1 MGLGTGSTAYHMVNA
16 VGEMVKNG
24 LKIQA
29 IPTSKATEA
38 QAREL
43 GIPLLTIDELD
54 HVDLAIDG
62 VDEIDPQ
69 FNAIKG
75 GGGALYREKVVASMA
90 KEVIWIM
97 DESKLVDK
105 IGAFHLPVEIAQYGS
120 KQAMERMAA
129 YGWNPVLRVRDGK
142 TFVTDNGNF
151 IADLH
156 LGAGFDIQDVYSK
169 LTGMLGVLE
178 HGLFLN
184 MCKRMIVGHSNGEV
198 QVIEKDIIR
207 QTPVLIAV
215 TYIKGRCGFER
226 DGSYTTEKKDRWQM
240 FDAGVACQTFCLAA
254 HEYGLGTVIM
264 GVFDESGI
272 SSLLDIP
279 KERELAALIALG
291 YPDIEPSAPKR
302 KTVEDLLQYR

>member
-1 MGLGTGSTAYHMVNA
+1 MDMKKLAGDKAATYVKDGMVVGLGTGSTAYHMVNA

-75 GGGALYREKVVASMA
+75 GGGALYREKV
-90 KEVIWIM
+90 M

-169 LTGMLGVLE
+169 LTGMLGVLA

-198 QVIEKDIIR
+198 QVIEN
-207 QTPVLIAV
+207 
-215 TYIKGRCGFER
+215 
-226 DGSYTTEKKDRWQM
+226 
-240 FDAGVACQTFCLAA
+240 
-254 HEYGLGTVIM
+254 
-264 GVFDESGI
+264 
-272 SSLLDIP
+272 
-279 KERELAALIALG
+279 
-291 YPDIEPSAPKR
+291 PSK
-302 KTVEDLLQYR
+302 

>member
-1 MGLGTGSTAYHMVNA
+1 MDMKKMAGDKAAEYVKDSMVVGLGTGSTAYHMVNA
-16 VGEMVKNG
+16 IGERVKNG

-43 GIPLLTIDELD
+43 GIPLLTIDEVD
-54 HVDLAIDG
+54 HVDLDIDG

-75 GGGALYREKVVASMA
+75 GGGALYREKVVATLA

-97 DESKLVDK
+97 DESKLVDH

-120 KQAMERMAA
+120 KQAMARMEE

-142 TFVTDNGNF
+142 TFVTDNGNY

-156 LGAGFDIQDVYSK
+156 LGAGFDIADVREK
-169 LTGMLGVLE
+169 LGTIVGVLE

-184 MCKRMIVGHSNGEV
+184 MCKRMIVGTSSEGV
-198 QVIEKDIIR
+198 RVIEN
-207 QTPVLIAV
+207 
-215 TYIKGRCGFER
+215 
-226 DGSYTTEKKDRWQM
+226 
-240 FDAGVACQTFCLAA
+240 
-254 HEYGLGTVIM
+254 
-264 GVFDESGI
+264 
-272 SSLLDIP
+272 
-279 KERELAALIALG
+279 
-291 YPDIEPSAPKR
+291 PSK
-302 KTVEDLLQYR
+302 